1 MEILDEGGTLLSS
14 PNHFLQVDAI
24 CPKRYGDWLNDKRRS
39 DFIVFIQS
47 DVKIQ
52 IPTQPDA
59 VLILEVAWW
68 LLTSDYRYFSHIPV
82 FSLTVHK

>member
-1 MEILDEGGTLLSS
+1 M
-14 PNHFLQVDAI
+14 
-24 CPKRYGDWLNDKRRS
+24 NDKRKN
-39 DFIVFIQS
+39 DVIMLIDS

-52 IPTQPDA
+52 ILTQLDT
-59 VLILEVAWW
+59 VLILELAWW